1 MLSLQEETELEQL
14 ILWETWS
21 CDPWQ
26 WIKDYCWTIDEAD
39 GGKIKKFPDKEY
51 LAYICEIWLKESILA
66 IPKTRRML
74 LSWLMIALHLWAA
87 LFHPNSAVF
96 IQSKKQED
104 SDFLI
109 AEKRMM
115 FIYRRLPEW
124 VKEKV
129 KATYKSCNI
138 TLSNG
143 SYIKAIGQGA
153 DQLRGYTASYI
164 MLDECA
170 FWEQAEDTWGALKPT
185 IQGGGRVA
193 LISSAGPGFF
203 QRICEGDL

>member
-1 MLSLQEETELEQL
+1 MNLSLVDKALL
-14 ILWETWS
+14 IEKWS
-21 CDPWQ
+21 NDPWQ
-26 WIKDYCWTIDEAD
+26 WILDCCWTMDEAD
-39 GGKIKKFPDKEY
+39 EGKIKQFPDKEY
-51 LAYICEIWLKESILA
+51 LKHIVDVWLRENLLA
-66 IPKTRRML
+66 VPKTRRMM

-87 LFHPNSAVF
+87 LFRPNSAVF
-96 IQSKKQED
+96 VQSKKQED

-109 AEKRMM
+109 ADKRMM
-115 FIYRRLPEW
+115 FIYYHLPDW
-124 VKEKV
+124 LKETV
-129 KATYKSCNI
+129 VATYKSCNI
-138 TLSNG
+138 SLSNG

-203 QRICEGDL
+203 QRLCEGEI